1 VVLIQSIQEFHIHPR
16 SQSGFTL
23 IELIIAISLMGVIAV
38 LSWRGMDGLGHT
50 KAFTEQRMA
59 QTAVMQTVLAQW
71 QADLNAM
78 QAVKGLSPAGLL
90 WDGQVLRITRRSS
103 ALAADGSEAGLCVV
117 AWTRRSAAQMG
128 QGLGQWVRWQSRP
141 SPDANRLREAWQQ
154 AARWS
159 QNPSSEDLAQETVLL
174 PLDQWQ
180 LVYFL
185 GNAWINPLSSQF
197 TQSFKHPD
205 ANTPTTLSQDE
216 PPDAVRLIIELPPES
231 GFGGRITLDWVSPVF
246 TSTVM

>member
-1 VVLIQSIQEFHIHPR
+1 MRRQI
-16 SQSGFTL
+16 GFTL
-23 IELIIAISLMGVIAV
+23 IELLIAISLMAMLAG
-38 LSWRGMDGLGHT
+38 LSWRGIDALLRTQDMT
-50 KAFTEQRMA
+50 RQRGS
-59 QTAVMQTVLAQW
+59 QTAVLQTVLAQW

-103 ALAADGSEAGLCVV
+103 ALAADGSEAGLYVV
-117 AWTRRSAAQMG
+117 AWTRRGAAQMG
-128 QGLGQWVRWQSRP
+128 QGMGQWVRWQSRP
-141 SPDANRLREAWQQ
+141 NPDANRLRDAWQQ

-159 QNPSSEDLAQETVLL
+159 QNPSSDDLAQETVLL

-185 GNAWINPLSSQF
+185 GDAWINPLSSQF

-205 ANTPTTLSQDE
+205 TNAPTTLSQDQ